1 MPAPSRLTSILR
13 QKQRGAS
20 MRPIQV
26 SLAGRRCSGNWLHA
40 QDCPGLPILSD
51 AFTATRRRRPHRY
64 RHPQPAA

>member
-1 MPAPSRLTSILR
+1 MPAPLPLTSILR
-13 QKQRGAS
+13 QKLRGAS

-40 QDCPGLPILSD
+40 QPCPGLTILSD
-51 AFTATRRRRPHRY
+51 AFASRRRRPHRY